1 MTFTTTNDSRRNLI
15 AFLAALPLTLGV
27 MASLHTII
35 QVLG

>member
-1 MTFTTTNDSRRNLI
+1 MTFSTANENRRNLI
-15 AFLAALPLTLGV
+15 AFLAALPLTVGV